1 MIVDTANPEVSE
13 ALARWFQKRD
23 ELYERRSQ
31 DEISPRDQETITDIM
46 GELVD
51 IADELVAF
59 LAPTARDREH
69 HLSLNP
75 DPHADNPAA

>member
-23 ELYERRSQ
+23 ELYERRSH
-31 DEISPRDQETITDIM
+31 DEISPREQETITDIM
-46 GELVD
+46 EELVD

-75 DPHADNPAA
+75 KREELTV